1 METAV
6 SRDWSGLHE
15 ELILIVMWALGIPDL
30 LRAGA
35 VCASSAAF
43 ASPSPCL
50 LYSSA
55 GADDDDDT
63 ATIYSPATGAA
74 FKVRLPPPA
83 FRGRHVVGTAHGW
96 VVTDDE
102 ASNLQALNPLT
113 GAQVD
118 LPLVTGLHHVEPCPD
133 GRHGRPAYN
142 LYEKE
147 LGPDTPSVCTAREL
161 RVFIYHRV
169 FLSCSPS
176 AGAGCVVL
184 LMHKQRGEM
193 SYARIGDGRW
203 ALITANETVPSGGG
217 YGCAA
222 YNDNDGM
229 WYVLISN
236 CSIYSFDLNGPSPT
250 ARKIIQK
257 GILWDD
263 PTSYIVFSPWGDILH
278 IWRYVELRTL
288 TNPIWVP
295 AEHAHEVWDPC
306 SESYTYEMKLYKVD
320 VAPPGR
326 PLPSSTYS
334 TKLRRHPTGE
344 RLPGSEA
351 HADWDQDCRGA

>member
-1 METAV
+1 V
-6 SRDWSGLHE
+6 Q
-15 ELILIVMWALGIPDL
+15 P
-30 LRAGA
+30 
-35 VCASSAAF
+35 
-43 ASPSPCL
+43 
-50 LYSSA
+50 
-55 GADDDDDT
+55 
-63 ATIYSPATGAA
+63 
-74 FKVRLPPPA
+74 
-83 FRGRHVVGTAHGW
+83 
-96 VVTDDE
+96 
-102 ASNLQALNPLT
+102 QALNPLT

-147 LGPDTPSVCTAREL
+147 LGPDTPSVCTAWEL

-236 CSIYSFDLNGPSPT
+236 CSIYYSFDLNGPSPT

-278 IWRYVELRTL
+278 VWRYVELRTL

-306 SESYTYEMKLYKVD
+306 SESCTYEMKLYKVD
-320 VAPPGR
+320 KLVEI
-326 PLPSSTYS
+326 SSSDLHGHALFLGFNNPIFVS
-334 TKLRRHPTGE
+334 TKDFPGLRPNCAYLTDDDWEQLCINMYGCRDVGIWNLETEKFESLIGDVQSVHPWLNWPSPICWITTS
-344 RLPGSEA
+344 LS
-351 HADWDQDCRGA
+351 

>member
-1 METAV
+1 MEDG
-6 SRDWSGLHE
+6 R
-15 ELILIVMWALGIPDL
+15 LIVDL
-30 LRAGA
+30 ELTLDIVELPQVLVDVVRWVPLLVRAGLDVVESGDGRERDVGAGDGVDEVQVGGLVGGDQPA
-35 VCASSAAF
+35 V
-43 ASPSPCL
+43 
-50 LYSSA
+50 A
-55 GADDDDDT
+55 GAEKGPVGQRHQGEGDLKR
-63 ATIYSPATGAA
+63 GAGGRA
-74 FKVRLPPPA
+74 VERGGAGGEGVAGVEMARGLPRR
-83 FRGRHVVGTAHGW
+83 RGVQP
-96 VVTDDE
+96 
-102 ASNLQALNPLT
+102 QALNPLT

-147 LGPDTPSVCTAREL
+147 LGPDTPSVCTAWEL

-229 WYVLISN
+229 WWGDLPPRKKKAGNQKLVEISSSDLHGHALFLGFNNPIFVSTKDFPGLRPNCAYLTDDDWEQLCINMYGCRDVGIWNLETEKFESLIGDVQSVHPW
-236 CSIYSFDLNGPSPT
+236 LNWPSPICWIT
-250 ARKIIQK
+250 
-257 GILWDD
+257 
-263 PTSYIVFSPWGDILH
+263 TSLS
-278 IWRYVELRTL
+278 
-288 TNPIWVP
+288 
-295 AEHAHEVWDPC
+295 
-306 SESYTYEMKLYKVD
+306 
-320 VAPPGR
+320 
-326 PLPSSTYS
+326 
-334 TKLRRHPTGE
+334 
-344 RLPGSEA
+344 
-351 HADWDQDCRGA
+351 

>member
-35 VCASSAAF
+35 VCAS
-43 ASPSPCL
+43 C
-50 LYSSA
+50 A

-229 WYVLISN
+229 WYV
-236 CSIYSFDLNGPSPT
+236 
-250 ARKIIQK
+250 
-257 GILWDD
+257 
-263 PTSYIVFSPWGDILH
+263 
-278 IWRYVELRTL
+278 ELRTL

-320 VAPPGR
+320 VGNQ
-326 PLPSSTYS
+326 
-334 TKLRRHPTGE
+334 KCG
-344 RLPGSEA
+344 
-351 HADWDQDCRGA
+351 